1 MMNKVKV
8 KICRSDYSLTTDE
21 PVGYIQELAAQLD
34 AELSNLM
41 NSDDRITLVMAAV
54 LTALVKSTEAKKAEE
69 TADNL
74 RAQMKEYLDD
84 NARYRQ
90 AADNSHREIERL
102 RREIDD
108 LHKSSPPR
116 PRAMR
121 AAPEIL
127 APAGSPD
134 ALRAAVRCGADAV
147 YLGASRFS
155 ARQNAQNFDT
165 AAFREAV
172 SYCHARG
179 AAVHLALNHPHP
191 GGRAGGCAA
200 GGGRSLRPRGGRA
213 DRAGSRSGPPP
224 ARRRAP
230 SGSSRLHPALL
241 PHPGG
246 RPFSAGRGLFPRGA
260 RAGDDAGGNRR
271 LHRAGL

>member
-8 KICRSDYSLTTDE
+8 KICGSDYSLTTDE

-108 LHKSSPPR
+108 LHKKL
-116 PRAMR
+116 
-121 AAPEIL
+121 AAP
-127 APAGSPD
+127 
-134 ALRAAVRCGADAV
+134 
-147 YLGASRFS
+147 
-155 ARQNAQNFDT
+155 
-165 AAFREAV
+165 
-172 SYCHARG
+172 
-179 AAVHLALNHPHP
+179 
-191 GGRAGGCAA
+191 GRAQ
-200 GGGRSLRPRGGRA
+200 
-213 DRAGSRSGPPP
+213 
-224 ARRRAP
+224 
-230 SGSSRLHPALL
+230 
-241 PHPGG
+241 
-246 RPFSAGRGLFPRGA
+246 
-260 RAGDDAGGNRR
+260 
-271 LHRAGL
+271 